1 MGNLHAKDGSDWREI
16 LEPYVNID
24 GSWKT
29 VHAIH
34 IKDGSDWRVIHRTA
48 FSRYNQDSDNVITTT
63 GDGSYTVPNNGTR
76 YLKVQLE
83 GQGGGAGGG
92 IKTSGAGG
100 TGSHFNCSPGFSAPM
115 YTVSATGGQGGDGG
129 KIVVILRVAPGDS
142 FSWKITDAGSGG
154 DKGDPMELIQST
166 YESTPYS
173 ASSTKYGSDGT
184 DGGDTV
190 FTGSN
195 STSIIA
201 YGGVK
206 GGGGFV
212 RVDATCENSAGQSRG
227 WSASQHTGST
237 GAGGG
242 TSASSSNLISTE
254 STGTVGSTG
263 GSGNENANGDDG
275 TGGRVII
282 TPYKP
287 NLY

>member
-129 KIVVILRVAPGDS
+129 DQNQAAQQGGNSNGSYGGQDEANGGNFGYNGDAIRVI
-142 FSWKITDAGSGG
+142 SGG
-154 DKGDPMELIQST
+154 
-166 YESTPYS
+166 
-173 ASSTKYGSDGT
+173 GSYTLSGNAAI
-184 DGGDTV
+184 GNV
-190 FTGSN
+190 VTGS
-195 STSIIA
+195 SVS
-201 YGGVK
+201 
-206 GGGGFV
+206 
-212 RVDATCENSAGQSRG
+212 
-227 WSASQHTGST
+227 
-237 GAGGG
+237 
-242 TSASSSNLISTE
+242 
-254 STGTVGSTG
+254 
-263 GSGNENANGDDG
+263 
-275 TGGRVII
+275 
-282 TPYKP
+282 
-287 NLY
+287 